1 MLRFVHTLVV
11 CKTFAS
17 RGRSLTPSSRMFMD
31 ESSSCMLFL
40 SEPTHASRGD
50 PMAEGTVS
58 STILYIR
65 VALSVVASRGVVD
78 GW

>member
-1 MLRFVHTLVV
+1 
-11 CKTFAS
+11 
-17 RGRSLTPSSRMFMD
+17 MD

-58 STILYIR
+58 SAILYIR